1 MRQKIQQLMAKL
13 SLFWRYF
20 FLLAAVVLVFMVA
33 FTVATQ
39 QFTKTLRTSYLEQAR
54 GTFEKNAEL
63 FASDLSLIHSLPMSM
78 EDSEHYLSV
87 ARTGAPHEPQHIFY
101 LAEFSD
107 SFTLQCLLMDL
118 PAEGFVYFKDS
129 QVCLTRHRIFTD
141 VQNCFDS
148 YIIYDDTQ
156 PPVLNILREG
166 GLTMGSRLL
175 PACEVSVGG
184 RKETYLTVLT
194 QSAGKE
200 ATYGFLYPVDT
211 LEEYFQIE
219 ALPQNT
225 SFDLIR
231 SDGTV
236 LYSRTGGSE
245 NESDYIRLTCELPG
259 LSSTASIGIPRTY
272 FRATVNRAQIAA
284 QVIFLLSVVVGIAM
298 CVIFS
303 HLSVKP
309 FRQLIQSHT
318 TDPVQEAPTN
328 ELMAIDSFLK
338 NAREKNMALSGMLL
352 SSLLVRA
359 FSGLIIPEGE
369 YKKIAA
375 AFPVFGGSLRAAIV
389 RDRTGDTDAEE
400 NAEMFNR
407 LRQAL
412 PEQFL
417 CEYINI
423 QETIV
428 IFPSDISFCEQM
440 QEVLLGLNA
449 GAERD
454 VRFVCGV
461 SAPFVGAESISQ
473 AIRQAQFCIPENG
486 ERVLVQM
493 AQDGSDAV
501 AAAESVDMTQ
511 FQQALAGWNRQEAL
525 VQIDQIAA
533 FAGKNG
539 AVRPQELFYS
549 ALFLLRDAAHSG
561 RLSFEDHEHMTYQPT
576 SSPMAN
582 LRRLKGVV
590 NDLFEQKA
598 ALQMTDKQVLCEEIV
613 QFVKNNYPDPNLCMA
628 SLAKQFCV
636 SERFVYNAVQEST
649 GTNVSTLLLQ
659 CRMQEA
665 ARLLRDTQENIGSI
679 AEKCGYPV
687 ESTFYRNFKK
697 YYHMTPAEYKSA
709 H

>member
-1 MRQKIQQLMAKL
+1 MRQKIQQIMARL

-20 FLLAAVVLVFMVA
+20 FLLAAVVLVFLIA
-33 FTVATQ
+33 FSVATQ
-39 QFTKTLRTSYLEQAR
+39 QFTKTLRTSYLEQAKSS
-54 GTFEKNAEL
+54 FEKNAEL
-63 FASDLSLIHSLPMSM
+63 FARDLSLIHSLPMSM
-78 EDSEHYLSV
+78 EDSEYYMTV
-87 ARTGAPHEPQHIFY
+87 ARSGALQEPQYVFY

-107 SFTLQCLLMDL
+107 SFSLQCLLMDL
-118 PAEGFVYFKDS
+118 PAEGFVCFRDS
-129 QVCLTRHRIFTD
+129 QACLTRHRIFTD
-141 VQNCFDS
+141 VENCFES
-148 YIIYDDTQ
+148 YIIYSDEQPSILDT
-156 PPVLNILREG
+156 IREG
-166 GLTMGSRLL
+166 GLSIGSRLL

-184 RKETYLTVLT
+184 RKQTYLTVLT
-194 QSAGKE
+194 QSAGRE

-211 LEEYFQIE
+211 VEEYFQIE
-219 ALPQNT
+219 SLPQNT

-231 SDGTV
+231 ADGTV
-236 LYSRTGGSE
+236 LYSRAGASAD
-245 NESDYIRLTCELPG
+245 ESDYIRLTCELPS

-284 QVIFLLSVVVGIAM
+284 QLIFLLSVLVGIAM
-298 CVIFS
+298 CFLFS

-309 FRQLIQSHT
+309 FRRLIQSHT
-318 TDPVQEAPTN
+318 ADQVREAPAN
-328 ELMAIDSFLK
+328 ELVTIDGFLK
-338 NAREKNMALSGMLL
+338 DAREKNMALSGMLL

-359 FSGLIIPEGE
+359 FSALTIPEGE
-369 YKKIAA
+369 YKKISAA
-375 AFPVFGGSLRAAIV
+375 VPMFGSSLRAAIV
-389 RDRTGDTDAEE
+389 RDRASDADVED
-400 NAEMFNR
+400 NSAMINR

-423 QETIV
+423 QESIV
-428 IFPSDISFCEQM
+428 LFPSAATFCEQL
-440 QEVLLGLNA
+440 QQVLLELNA

-454 VRFVCGV
+454 VRYVCGV
-461 SAPFVGAESISQ
+461 SAPFVGAECVSQ

-486 ERVLVQM
+486 ERVFVQM
-493 AQDGSDAV
+493 AQDGSDAMM
-501 AAAESVDMTQ
+501 AESVDMTH
-511 FQQALAGWNRQEAL
+511 FQQALACWNRQEAL

-533 FAGKNG
+533 FAGKNS

-561 RLSFEDHEHMTYQPT
+561 RMSFEDHENMTYQPT
-576 SSPMAN
+576 SSPVAN

-613 QFVKNNYPDPNLCMA
+613 QHVKNNYSDPNLCMA

-649 GTNVSTLLLQ
+649 GTNVSALLLQ

-665 ARLLRDTQENIGSI
+665 ARLLRDTQENVGTI